1 MVKIHELIKL
11 AKRYGYNT
19 RLWQV
24 IEQVMEEQKPYE
36 CPKCHGEGTRE
47 VTYNAYPSGFPDS
60 GWVYEPKTKVV
71 ECDLCN
77 GEGYTS
83 VEYKPNI
90 VQQGWTTE
98 QEEDKK

>member
-19 RLWQV
+19 RLWRV
-24 IEQVMEEQKPYE
+24 IEQVMEEKPYE
-36 CPKCHGEGTRE
+36 CPKCNGEGTLE
-47 VTYNAYPSGFPDS
+47 VTYNAYPSGLPDS

-77 GEGYTS
+77 SEGYTS
-83 VEYKPNI
+83 VEYSPNMI
-90 VQQGWTTE
+90 QQGYINSE
-98 QEEDKK
+98 GEIK

>member
-1 MVKIHELIKL
+1 MVKIHELKKL

-24 IEQVMEEQKPYE
+24 IEKIMAEKPYE
-36 CPKCHGEGTRE
+36 CPKCHGEGTLE

-98 QEEDKK
+98 QEEKKK